1 MNVSIEEASR
11 WHGDPS
17 PLSLSPSLLTRVVFS
32 PVSPVSP
39 SSRGLTAA
47 ADRPTGWLP
56 TCGVVAIN
64 TSGDSRHDGVRE
76 ERERLPD

>member
-11 WHGDPS
+11 WHGDS
-17 PLSLSPSLLTRVVFS
+17 PSLSPSLLIRVVFS
-32 PVSPVSP
+32 PVSPVAP
-39 SSRGLTAA
+39 FSRGLTAA
-47 ADRPTGWLP
+47 ARDRPTGWLP

-76 ERERLPD
+76 ERERFSD